1 MVRLL
6 VRVEIEAAGRA
17 APVRVAKGLLRALRC
32 PPGRHIVRFGTRHV
46 RIRLDEDD
54 GLPPGRVLVPAP
66 VAERLALPGGGRMA
80 IQPGAAGLELGPL
93 IGLMVA
99 PSVLARLRAEGIGR
113 PFAAY
118 ARHSRELGAVLCLF
132 SPGDVEGDANAIKGY
147 RPEERRGGRWHL
159 TETRFPVPRVVLRR
173 VFSDEGPDSDP
184 LTARGPEVG
193 CTVLRIGRLTHL
205 EGLQLAAT
213 DGDLA
218 PRIPWT
224 RRLGP
229 DTLAEALEAF
239 PDLFVK
245 PDVPSGGAGVY
256 RLTRQE
262 RGWRLIRA
270 AGGRNGTQDL
280 PDPRAVQDALA
291 AVAGDPTAFVVQEAL
306 PLATYLGNPFDVF
319 ALVQPDAGGHWGVSA
334 LLARIAAPGR
344 ALTSPGAGGWVAP
357 GEAALR
363 HAFPSRWRQ
372 LRDELERIAR
382 AAARAVDAG
391 AGPRFELGVQLAL
404 LPDGAVRLLQV
415 EGQPRLADTPPL
427 CDAYAAQRL
436 YRCPIHRAVGL
447 ALEWAQD
454 PLSPAVPPA

>member
-6 VRVEIEAAGRA
+6 VRVEIEAGRA
-17 APVRVAKGLLRALRC
+17 APVRVARGLLSALQR
-32 PPGRHIVRFGTRHV
+32 PPGRHVLRFGTRHV
-46 RIRLDEDD
+46 RVRLDEDA
-54 GLPPGRVLVPAP
+54 GLPPGRVAVPAA

-80 IQPGAAGLELGPL
+80 MQPVDAGLELGPL
-93 IGLMVA
+93 VGLMVA
-99 PSVLARLRAEGIGR
+99 RGVLARLRAEGVGR
-113 PFAAY
+113 PFTAY
-118 ARHSRELGAVLCLF
+118 ARHARELGAVLCLF
-132 SPGDVEGDANAIKGY
+132 SPADGQVDAKAITGY

-159 TETRFPVPRVVLRR
+159 TEARFPVPRVILRR
-173 VFSDEGPDSDP
+173 VFSDEGPESDP
-184 LTARGPEVG
+184 LTARGPEMG

-229 DTLAEALEAF
+229 DTLAEALAAF

-256 RLTRQE
+256 RLTRQD
-262 RGWRLIRA
+262 RGWRLMA
-270 AGGRNGTQDL
+270 AAEDRTGTQEL
-280 PDPRAVQDALA
+280 PDPRAVQAALA
-291 AVAGDPTAFVVQEAL
+291 ALAAGPTAFVVQEAL

-319 ALVQPDAGGHWGVSA
+319 ALVQPDARGHWDVSA
-334 LLARIAAPGR
+334 LLARVAAPGCV
-344 ALTSPGAGGWVAP
+344 LTSPGAGGRVAP
-357 GEAALR
+357 AEAALR
-363 HAFPSRWRQ
+363 HAFPTRWPQ
-372 LRDELERIAR
+372 VCDELGRVAR

-415 EGQPRLADTPPL
+415 EGQPRLDDTL
-427 CDAYAAQRL
+427 LLWDAYAAQRL

-447 ALEWAQD
+447 ALEWARA
-454 PLSPAVPPA
+454 PLSPAAPPA